1 MADGDESLL
10 DVFVNI
16 RPDPNFQDIIRTSAN
31 EAIAEYARIFSTAS
45 IPSPR
50 LGPPNVSGGGS
61 GGGGGGSSGGGGTSG
76 GGRGGLAQE
85 YRDAARALEDLQRN
99 LRTVSRESSLSG
111 IVQFDDEVKRL
122 QDQLSDLVLNVRRQ
136 TQDRDLLGI
145 QASLQYVEPLR
156 QEILR
161 VFQEVS
167 NQRPLKEQF
176 DLEVGRGREAI
187 SEGRITNRLEASL
200 VRGLPSAEIRRSI
213 AIVRSEI
220 ELAEADVRRLSAAF
234 NGTQESVENLSNA
247 TQNLAVRNQE
257 LKEVYQQAQQ
267 VSQSMNTLSNNAY
280 QLGQAFEDF
289 AVGFSLNGI
298 AGGIRGSANNVAF
311 ILNDLSRMPALQ
323 SLIGQRFANML
334 PLVAGVGSALAITV
348 LPSLI
353 EWLESLNDIESKFE
367 DISGLVSAE
376 FSNVK
381 FDVGLRGGERDFAR
395 SIERAKEL
403 RDVLQQLGDVA
414 EKSGDKTQ
422 DLQKLFSGLD
432 DTDALSN
439 TLNQLREANSLL
451 DGRRQILENLRD
463 RSRAS
468 AESGIALT
476 PEAAEAQLL
485 AKARFEQS
493 TNQLKVLAPQLES
506 VRNLYDELR
515 VARENGLT
523 GKSDPEQLSR
533 TVKLFESVKK
543 SIEATFKD
551 LDLADEEAAGKFT
564 ETLNSVQSVINELSQ
579 ASQEIESFSNQLI
592 DGLTSAQAKISEFTD
607 TQEVIRRTIAGTAN
621 DQTLFTLEVQ
631 RSAQQFQTLIEKI
644 REAKLAL
651 APTEDLRGLVNKEA
665 DSAREALRIETE
677 TELLLRQKDVRDE
690 IEKISE
696 KKDKASGKSA
706 LTNFEQFAQNLQK
719 NVLSNDP
726 LDRNT
731 QELEKLNQELAT
743 LDSAISE
750 LNANMRLGGSPS
762 QALRA
767 TPLGGFGNFNS
778 LGFALE
784 SMAQIRPENFTTPDT
799 VANNIAD
806 AVNRGVRDAMQ
817 GFVAPVVG
825 AQGATTDAVRRLNVG
840 AKAQ

>member
-1 MADGDESLL
+1 VADGDESLL

-31 EAIAEYARIFSTAS
+31 EAIAEYARIFSSAS

-50 LGPPNVSGGGS
+50 LGPPNVSGGGA
-61 GGGGGGSSGGGGTSG
+61 GGGGGGNAGGGNG
-76 GGRGGLAQE
+76 GARGGLAQE

-145 QASLQYVEPLR
+145 QASLQYVDPLR

-161 VFQEVS
+161 LFQDVS
-167 NQRPLKEQF
+167 NQRPIKEQF

-234 NGTQESVENLSNA
+234 DGTQQSVQNLSTA
-247 TQNLAVRNQE
+247 TQNLASRNQE

-323 SLIGQRFANML
+323 SLIGQRFSNML

-348 LPSLI
+348 LPALI

-367 DISGLVSAE
+367 DISSVVGTE

-395 SIERAKEL
+395 SIERAEEL
-403 RDVLQQLGDVA
+403 RDVLRQLGDVA

-422 DLQKLFSGLD
+422 DLQKLFAGLD
-432 DTDALSN
+432 ETDALSA
-439 TLNQLREANSLL
+439 TLNQLREANKLL
-451 DGRRQILENLRD
+451 DDRQKILENLRD

-468 AESGIALT
+468 AESGVALT

-506 VRNLYDELR
+506 VRELYDELR
-515 VARENGLT
+515 TARENGLT

-533 TVKLFESVKK
+533 TVKLFEDVKK
-543 SIEATFKD
+543 SIQATFKD
-551 LDLADEEAAGKFT
+551 LDLADEEAAGKFI
-564 ETLNSVQSVINELSQ
+564 ETLNSVQEVINELSRS
-579 ASQEIESFSNQLI
+579 AQEIESFSNQLI
-592 DGLTSAQAKISEFTD
+592 EGLTAAQAKINEFTD

-696 KKDKASGKSA
+696 KKDRSNGRSA

-731 QELEKLNQELAT
+731 QQLEKLNQELAT

-750 LNANMRLGGSPS
+750 LNANMRVGGSPS

-784 SMAQIRPENFTTPDT
+784 SMSQIRPENFTAPDT

-806 AVNRGVRDAMQ
+806 AVNRGVREAMQ

-840 AKAQ
+840 ARAQ

>member
-1 MADGDESLL
+1 VADGDESLL

-31 EAIAEYARIFSTAS
+31 EAIAEYARIFSSAS

-50 LGPPNVSGGGS
+50 LGPPNVSGGGT
-61 GGGGGGSSGGGGTSG
+61 GGGGGGNAGGGGAG

-145 QASLQYVEPLR
+145 QASLQYVDPLR

-161 VFQEVS
+161 LFQDVS
-167 NQRPLKEQF
+167 NQRPIKEQF

-234 NGTQESVENLSNA
+234 DGTQQSVQNLSNA
-247 TQNLAVRNQE
+247 TQNLALRNQE

-311 ILNDLSRMPALQ
+311 ILNDLSRIPALQ

-367 DISGLVSAE
+367 DISSLVNSE

-403 RDVLQQLGDVA
+403 RDVLTQLGEVA
-414 EKSGDKTQ
+414 EKSGDKAQ

-432 DTDALSN
+432 ETDALSQ

-451 DGRRQILENLRD
+451 ENRRKTLENLRD

-468 AESGIALT
+468 AESGVALT
-476 PEAAEAQLL
+476 PEAAEAQLI

-506 VRNLYDELR
+506 VRDLYDELR
-515 VARENGLT
+515 IARENGLT

-533 TVKLFESVKK
+533 TVKLFEDVKK

-551 LDLADEEAAGKFT
+551 LDLADEEAAAKFT
-564 ETLNSVQSVINELSQ
+564 ETLNSVQSVINELSK
-579 ASQEIESFSNQLI
+579 ASQEIESFSNQLVE
-592 DGLTSAQAKISEFTD
+592 GLTSAQAKINEFTE

-665 DSAREALRIETE
+665 DAAREALRIETE
-677 TELLLRQKDVRDE
+677 TELLLRQKDVRDA

-696 KKDKASGKSA
+696 KRDKSSGRSA

-750 LNANMRLGGSPS
+750 LNANMRVGGSPS
-762 QALRA
+762 QALRS

-784 SMAQIRPENFTTPDT
+784 SMSQMKPENFRAPDT
-799 VANNIAD
+799 VANGIAD
-806 AVNRGVRDAMQ
+806 AVNRGVREAMQ

-825 AQGATTDAVRRLNVG
+825 EQKQTTDAVRKLNVG
-840 AKAQ
+840 ARAQ

>member
-61 GGGGGGSSGGGGTSG
+61 GGGGGGSSGGGGTGG

-161 VFQEVS
+161 VFQDVS

-334 PLVAGVGSALAITV
+334 PLVAAVGSALAITV

-533 TVKLFESVKK
+533 TVKLFEDVKK

-592 DGLTSAQAKISEFTD
+592 NGLTSAQAKIDEFTD

-784 SMAQIRPENFTTPDT
+784 SMAQIRPENFKAPDT
-799 VANNIAD
+799 VANDIAD
-806 AVNRGVRDAMQ
+806 AVNKGVREAMQ

-825 AQGATTDAVRRLNVG
+825 EQRQTTDAVRKLNVG
-840 AKAQ
+840 ARAQ